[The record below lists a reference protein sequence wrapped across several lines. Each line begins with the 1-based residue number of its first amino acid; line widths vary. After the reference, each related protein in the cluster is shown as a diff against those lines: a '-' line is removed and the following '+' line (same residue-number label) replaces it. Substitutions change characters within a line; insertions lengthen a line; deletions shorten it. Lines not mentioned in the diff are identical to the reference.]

1 MIEKYKLTSLIKN
14 FHYSGET
21 VLHKAY
27 LHRNFKIAA
36 YLETCGADTLIKN
49 KHGKTPAEV
58 GQDYADTRGVYTG
71 TIFSISNSLISIYK
85 YN

>member
-1 MIEKYKLTSLIKN
+1 M
-14 FHYSGET
+14 
-21 VLHKAY
+21 HKAY

-58 GQDYADTRGVYTG
+58 GQDYADTRGVLGSKYY
-71 TIFSISNSLISIYK
+71 IFLCILLFFDLNIQI
-85 YN
+85 

>member
-1 MIEKYKLTSLIKN
+1 M
-14 FHYSGET
+14 
-21 VLHKAY
+21 HKAY

-58 GQDYADTRGVYTG
+58 GQDYADTRGVQEGKYY
-71 TIFSISNSLISIYK
+71 IFYSTFFDLNIQI
-85 YN
+85 

>member
-1 MIEKYKLTSLIKN
+1 M
-14 FHYSGET
+14 
-21 VLHKAY
+21 HKAY

-58 GQDYADTRGVYTG
+58 GQDYADTRGVQESKYY
-71 TIFSISNSLISIYK
+71 IFYCMFFDLN
-85 YN
+85 NH